1 MCIGGIINAK
11 RTARAQCTRS
21 KMGWG
26 WGCHKGSV
34 GVLLDTWRGLETS
47 GVDPELATEL
57 QLHLPS
63 YSPHSLITSKHLFQ
77 VFIDYLR

>member
-1 MCIGGIINAK
+1 M
-11 RTARAQCTRS
+11 
-21 KMGWG
+21 
-26 WGCHKGSV
+26 
-34 GVLLDTWRGLETS
+34 LLDTWRGLETS